1 MEPKPEA
8 IVAIERALFNTVLD
22 VTGQARFDIFSYE
35 GRAVA
40 FKLIH
45 AAQKL
50 YARDMGGIAWLE
62 AAAKAFSDIL
72 VEHEYFTGQQKLVFA
87 MSVEEMKS
95 DMLNNKVDIANLVID
110 DLGIYATPEAALK
123 LSTLH
128 NAKGR
133 EYMAVAMIDCHEGRI
148 PSYYAKTAPD
158 LEEQKRLFYVGVTR
172 AKRFLLY
179 ATDEFR
185 TQERTLRF
193 LKKGTG
199 VGLLP

>member
-1 MEPKPEA
+1 M
-8 IVAIERALFNTVLD
+8 LD
-22 VTGQARFDIFSYE
+22 ITGQARFDIFSYD

-50 YARDMGGIAWLE
+50 YAKDMGGIAWLG

-72 VEHEYFTGQQKLVFA
+72 IENDYLTRQQKQVFA

-95 DMLNNKVDIANLVID
+95 DMRNNKVDVTNLLID

-148 PSYYAKTAPD
+148 PSYYAKTAAD
-158 LEEQKRLFYVGVTR
+158 LKEQKRLFYVGVTR

-179 ATDEFR
+179 ATDDS
-185 TQERTLRF
+185 ERRNGPSRF
-193 LKKGTG
+193 LRTGTG
-199 VGLLP
+199 VGLLV